1 MSKKGKNKGGR
12 PTKMTP
18 DTIRK
23 LEEAFALGCT
33 DLEACLFADIGKS
46 TLYDYQDENPEFA
59 ERKARLK
66 ENPVL
71 LARKSVVEALEGDP
85 DLALK
90 FLERKKKDEF
100 SVKQVQEH
108 SGKIQIN
115 IDDTD
120 SKL

>member
-1 MSKKGKNKGGR
+1 MSGKGKNKGGR

-18 DTIRK
+18 ETIRK
-23 LEEAFALGCT
+23 LEQAFSLGCT

-46 TLYDYQDENPEFA
+46 TLYDYQEENPEFA

-100 SVKQVQEH
+100 C
-108 SGKIQIN
+108 
-115 IDDTD
+115 
-120 SKL
+120 